1 MKILIKRR
9 LALKIFIFYYS
20 MLTLK
25 YTYDS
30 RNFRFF
36 MSQKV
41 EKPSLSGHRLKT
53 RKRGKSTGH
62 YIVFNNNSVK
72 ISMCNMNVALAIN
85 IYFSKQRS

>member
-20 MLTLK
+20 MLNLK

-72 ISMCNMNVALAIN
+72 ISMCNMNVVLAIN

>member
-1 MKILIKRR
+1 
-9 LALKIFIFYYS
+9 

-72 ISMCNMNVALAIN
+72 ISMCNMNVALAITCIN
-85 IYFSKQRS
+85 IYGLNLRISIDMLFLIEFIF